1 MNNWHRFFLTATICS
16 GILTFGGLS
25 LLTANAADAVYCV
38 NCGTEVTQLAGKLQQ
53 AQQVATAIKQLQN
66 QISQYTNMVTNTNG
80 LSTQVWGNAMRDIN
94 RLNSLI
100 QQSKALAHTAG
111 NLDGQFSSRY
121 GTYQSYLNQRMK
133 GTDWTRKYAQW
144 SQEASDNSLY
154 TMKALGLQAQQMS
167 DEDATMRQLEALAGS
182 AQGRMQALQVA
193 NMMAAQGVRQT
204 QKLRQ
209 LVMTQLQMQ
218 ADYLATQQ
226 DKEAMIDATS
236 AQFRGNKFI
245 PKYQGKGF

>member
-1 MNNWHRFFLTATICS
+1 MSIWHKTLAASLLSGILVLGSLTFLTAR
-16 GILTFGGLS
+16 
-25 LLTANAADAVYCV
+25 AADAVYCV
-38 NCGTEVTQLAGKLQQ
+38 NCGTEVTQLASKLQQ

-66 QISQYTNMVTNTNG
+66 QISQYANMVTNTNG
-80 LSTQVWGNAMRDIN
+80 LSSQVWGNAMRDIG

-100 QQSKALAHTAG
+100 QQSKALAHTAS
-111 NLDGQFSSRY
+111 NLDGQFANRY
-121 GTYQSYLNQRMK
+121 GTYQSYLGQRMN

-154 TMKALGLQAQQMS
+154 TLKALGLQAQQMN
-167 DEDATMRQLEALAGS
+167 DEDATMRQLEAMAGS

-209 LVMTQLQMQ
+209 LVMMQLQMQ
-218 ADYLATQQ
+218 ADYLAAQQ
-226 DKEAMIDATS
+226 DKEAAR
-236 AQFRGNKFI
+236 AAARQQFFKPAIISNTNGQR
-245 PKYQGKGF
+245 Y